1 MISGRELIG
10 MPIFSLDRGE
20 EIGEV
25 ENLIF
30 DPDQRKVVGF
40 VLEEGG
46 LFRSP
51 EVIPFESIESIG
63 PDVIVLKRGESL
75 KTFSDEI
82 DPKQVKKEGFN
93 LTGRKVISDRGHEI
107 GTVYD
112 LEINE
117 QTGAVTGIE
126 VRRGLFQDTAEGK
139 KRIDFEYIQQ
149 IGKDAIIVSETAL
162 EALAAQKGGLSAT
175 YQSVKE
181 SGAATYQ
188 SVKESSVES
197 LERVRGKSGTLGTT
211 AREKKESWGKTAQ
224 QRMEEMRERSR
235 SGLDRGRSE
244 ASRFWEDL
252 RTGFERFRRRA
263 EDYFAWLRNRLL
275 QRRIEQAVGRRVSR
289 AILDPSDDVILNQGE
304 MITYIAIRRAKEAGV
319 LEILLDSVVKE
330 NIFALRRKETQSAA
344 EEIFAKR
351 PPPPAQTDERLQK
364 SA

>member
-63 PDVIVLKRGESL
+63 PDAIVLKRSASL
-75 KTFSDEI
+75 EAPFDEI
-82 DPKQVKKEGFN
+82 DLKQVKKEGFN
-93 LTGRKVISDRGHEI
+93 LTGRRVISDRGHEI

-112 LEINE
+112 LEISE
-117 QTGAVTGIE
+117 STGAVTGIE

-149 IGKDAIIVSETAL
+149 IGKDAVIVSEAAL
-162 EALAAQKGGLSAT
+162 EALAAQKGGLTKT
-175 YQSVKE
+175 YENMKE
-181 SGAATYQ
+181 SGASTYR

-197 LERVRGKSGTLGTT
+197 LEIVRGRSGTFGAT

-224 QRMEEMRERSR
+224 ERMEEMRERSR
-235 SGLDRGRSE
+235 SGLDRGKSE
-244 ASRFWEDL
+244 ASRFWGNL
-252 RTGFERFRRRA
+252 QTGFERFRRRA
-263 EDYFAWLRNRLL
+263 EDYFDWLRSRLL

-289 AILDPSDDVILNQGE
+289 TILDPSDDVILNQGE

-351 PPPPAQTDERLQK
+351 PPPPAQTNERLQK

>member
-1 MISGRELIG
+1 MISGRTFIG

-30 DPDQRKVVGF
+30 DPDRKMVVGF
-40 VLEEGG
+40 VLEEEG
-46 LFRSP
+46 LFRSS
-51 EVIPFESIESIG
+51 EVIPFESIESLG
-63 PDVIVLKRGESL
+63 PDVIVLKRGASL
-75 KTFSDEI
+75 ETSSEI
-82 DPKQVKKEGFN
+82 DSKQVKKEGFN
-93 LTGRKVISDRGHEI
+93 LTGRRVISDRGHEI
-107 GTVYD
+107 GAVYD
-112 LEINE
+112 LEIDE
-117 QTGAVTGIE
+117 PTGAVTGIE
-126 VRRGLFQDTAEGK
+126 IRRGLFQDTAEGK

-149 IGKDAIIVSETAL
+149 IGKDAVIVSEGAL

-175 YQSVKE
+175 YRSVKE

-188 SVKESSVES
+188 TVKESSVES
-197 LERVRGKSGTLGTT
+197 FEKVRGKSVTLGAT

-224 QRMEEMRERSR
+224 ERMEEMRERSR
-235 SGLDRGRSE
+235 SGLDRGRSD
-244 ASRFWEDL
+244 ASRFWGDL
-252 RTGFERFRRRA
+252 RTGFERFRGRA
-263 EDYFAWLRNRLL
+263 ADYFDWLHSRLL

-289 AILDPSDDVILNQGE
+289 TILDLSDDVILNQGE

-351 PPPPAQTDERLQK
+351 PPPPAQTDEKLQR

>member
-1 MISGRELIG
+1 MISGRALIG

-20 EIGEV
+20 RIGEV

-51 EVIPFESIESIG
+51 EVIPFENIERIG
-63 PDVIVLKRGESL
+63 PDAIVLKRGAPLEAP
-75 KTFSDEI
+75 SDEI
-82 DPKQVKKEGFN
+82 DPKQIKKEGFN
-93 LTGRKVISDRGHEI
+93 LTGRRVISDRGHEV
-107 GTVYD
+107 GAVYD
-112 LEINE
+112 LDIDE

-126 VRRGLFQDTAEGK
+126 VRRGLFQDTTEGK
-139 KRIDFEYIQQ
+139 KRIGFEYIQQ
-149 IGKDAIIVSETAL
+149 IGKDAIIVSGAAL
-162 EALAAQKGGLSAT
+162 EALAAQKGGLAAT
-175 YQSVKE
+175 YESIKE
-181 SGAATYQ
+181 SGAAGYRR
-188 SVKESSVES
+188 VKESSVES
-197 LERVRGKSGTLGTT
+197 LESVRGKSGSFGAT
-211 AREKKESWGKTAQ
+211 AQAKRASWEKTAQ
-224 QRMEEMRERSR
+224 ERMEQIRERSR
-235 SGLDRGRSE
+235 SGLHRGRSE

-252 RTGFERFRRRA
+252 RNAFDRFRMRA
-263 EDYFAWLRNRLL
+263 AAYFDWLGSRFL

-289 AILDPSDDVILNQGE
+289 TILDPSDNMILNQGE
-304 MITYIAIRRAKEAGV
+304 MITYMAIRRAKEADV